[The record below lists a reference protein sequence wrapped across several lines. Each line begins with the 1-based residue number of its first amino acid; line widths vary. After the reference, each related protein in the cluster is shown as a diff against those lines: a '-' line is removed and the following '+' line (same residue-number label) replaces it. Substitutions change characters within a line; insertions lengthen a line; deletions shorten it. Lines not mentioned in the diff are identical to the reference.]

1 VAATLLSALIVFAA
15 TNIDEMVLLSL
26 FFADPRLRPQA
37 VVLGQFIGITALV
50 VASVLAG
57 LAAVAVPAGM
67 LRYAGVVPLLLGL
80 YKLSELRRGA
90 GQADDAESATLTPA
104 RAGVVAQ
111 TLSIAGVAIA
121 NGSDNLSVYIPL
133 FAAKPQTIPIY
144 VAVFA
149 VMTAVWCACGFV
161 LVRNR
166 MFSAQLRRYGHI
178 ALPVVLILLGLHILR
193 D

>member
-1 VAATLLSALIVFAA
+1 MAATLLSALIVFAA
-15 TNIDEMVLLSL
+15 TNIDEMLLISL
-26 FFADPRLRPQA
+26 FFADSRLRPQA
-37 VVLGQFIGITALV
+37 VVLGQFVGIAALV
-50 VASVLAG
+50 VASVLCG
-57 LAAVAVPAGM
+57 LAAVAVPAGL

-80 YKLSELRRGA
+80 YKLDELRRGPE
-90 GQADDAESATLTPA
+90 QADDDPSATLPQTRSGIA
-104 RAGVVAQ
+104 AQ
-111 TLSIAGVAIA
+111 TLGIAGVAIA

-149 VMTAVWCACGFV
+149 VMTAVWCAFGFM

-166 MFSAQLRRYGHI
+166 VFSEQLRRYGHI
-178 ALPVVLILLGLHILR
+178 VLPVVLILLGLHILS

>member
-1 VAATLLSALIVFAA
+1 LAATLLSALIVFAA
-15 TNIDEMVLLSL
+15 TNIDEMLLISL

-37 VVLGQFIGITALV
+37 VVLGQFVGIAALV
-50 VASVLAG
+50 VASVLSG

-80 YKLSELRRGA
+80 YKLAELRRGA
-90 GQADDAESATLTPA
+90 AHADDDQSATLTQA
-104 RAGVVAQ
+104 SSGIAAQ

-133 FAAKPQTIPIY
+133 FAAKPKTIPIY

-149 VMTAVWCACGFV
+149 VMTGVWCAFGFM

-166 MFSAQLRRYGHI
+166 VFSAQLQRYGHI
-178 ALPVVLILLGLHILR
+178 ALPVVLILLGLHILS